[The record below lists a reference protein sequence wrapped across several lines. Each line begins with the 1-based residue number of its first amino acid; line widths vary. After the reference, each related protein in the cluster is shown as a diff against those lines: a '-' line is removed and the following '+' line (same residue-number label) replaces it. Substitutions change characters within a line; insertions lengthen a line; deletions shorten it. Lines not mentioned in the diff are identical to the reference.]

1 MVKKVTDE
9 QVEKMMAF
17 FAGNADAH
25 GTHGVPTSNGLKW
38 EIKSTAKTL
47 REPVTLEVWRQHL
60 EGTRPLGVVPINDEA
75 QCWWGS
81 IDIDEYD
88 SDLLTMVRSAEKYPL
103 VPCRSKSGGLHLFLF
118 VSEPVPAG
126 DMQAV
131 LRAVSASIGKAG
143 SEIFPKQ
150 SEVLAH
156 RGDVGNWIV
165 MPYYGDTYGGKLQE
179 QVGLKK
185 TGSTMT
191 LQEFITL
198 VQSKRLDAT
207 EFAAL
212 ANSTRQGKVAAI
224 TKGRGGKGK
233 VGGTSGNGPFGD
245 GPPCL
250 QHMSA
255 SGFPEGGRNN
265 ALFMVGLYLK
275 RSNPS
280 EWKRMLEQDN
290 QAYMRPPLTSDEVTA
305 VRKQLEKK
313 EYEYTCGVEPM
324 KGHCDSG
331 LCRTRKFGVG
341 DTGEYPDISCMTRY
355 ETEPTIWFVTVAGRR
370 IEVSTENLISYTR
383 FQSVAADKL
392 NRFFSPMKQADWLKI
407 LNEVSKTAEILD
419 PPQGTSS
426 TDIMHELL
434 TEFLTNRSR
443 GERME
448 DLLMGRP
455 VLNEE
460 HKRYYF
466 RAQDLEAFI
475 DKKKVKKEYTRAKL
489 AWYIRSKDGGD
500 SRLRIGKKQVSVWWI
515 PMEHIEETPSVDPE
529 KIQKEDV

>member
-1 MVKKVTDE
+1 MMTFFLGNVK
-9 QVEKMMAF
+9 
-17 FAGNADAH
+17 AH
-25 GTHGVPTSNGLKW
+25 GTHGEPKSNGLKW

-47 REPVTLEVWRQHL
+47 REPVTLDVWRKHL
-60 EGTRPLGVVPINDEA
+60 EGTRPLGVVPIDDDA
-75 QCWWGS
+75 RCWWGS

-88 SDLLTMVRSAEKYPL
+88 TDILAIIRSAEKYPL

-126 DMQAV
+126 EMQAV
-131 LRAVSASIGKAG
+131 LRALSAAIGKAG

-165 MPYYGDTYGGKLQE
+165 MPYYGDTFDGKLQE

-185 TGSTMT
+185 TGSSMT

-198 VQSKRLDAT
+198 VQSKRLTAKQF
-207 EFAAL
+207 EAL
-212 ANSTRQGKVAAI
+212 GNSTRMGKVAAL
-224 TKGRGGKGK
+224 TGGKGK
-233 VGGTSGNGPFGD
+233 KTGGTAAAGPFGD

-250 QHMSA
+250 QHLSK

-265 ALFMVGLYLK
+265 ALFMIGLYLK
-275 RSNPS
+275 RTNPS
-280 EWKRMLEQDN
+280 NWKTLLEQDN
-290 QAYMRPPLTSDEVTA
+290 QNFMKPPLTSDEVTN

-313 EYEYTCGVEPM
+313 DYEYTCGVEPM

-331 LCRTRKFGVG
+331 LCRTRKYGVG
-341 DTGEYPDISCMTRY
+341 ETGDYPDITSMTRY
-355 ETEPTIWFVTVAGRR
+355 ETEPTIWFVTVAGHRL
-370 IEVSTENLISYTR
+370 ELSTENLINYSR
-383 FQSVAADKL
+383 FQSVSADKI
-392 NRFFSPMKQADWLKI
+392 NKFFSPMKQAEWLKI
-407 LNEVSKTAEILD
+407 LNEASKTAEVLK
-419 PPQGTSS
+419 PPPGTTSE
-426 TDIMHELL
+426 DVMHELL

-455 VLNEE
+455 VLNED
-460 HKRYYF
+460 HARFYF

-475 DKKKVKKEYTRAKL
+475 EKKKVKKEYTRQKMS
-489 AWYIRSKDGGD
+489 WYIRSKDGGS
-500 SRLRIGKKQVSVWWI
+500 SRPYVSGKQISVWWL
-515 PMEHIEETPSVDPE
+515 PVEHIEGTPSVDPD
-529 KIQKEDV
+529 KIQQEEV